1 MPALPAISRG
11 KQLAALF
18 IAAVLALAGAVVIA
32 GPADAMT
39 KRERQLQNAVGVAR
53 HQKGDPYAY
62 GADGPKRFDC
72 SGLVQYSY
80 GKAGIRMPR
89 TSDAQADKARR
100 IAKSNMQPGDLIVFH
115 DGGDV
120 YHVGI
125 YTGHTDSGKR
135 RILHSPSSGER
146 VHSQGMWGGESWY
159 AATMRR

>member
-1 MPALPAISRG
+1 MLAIPTFSRG
-11 KQLAALF
+11 KQVAALLIAAFTAIAAAMTLAA
-18 IAAVLALAGAVVIA
+18 
-32 GPADAMT
+32 PADAMT
-39 KRERQLQNAVGVAR
+39 KRQRKIHNAVGVAR
-53 HQKGDPYAY
+53 NQKGDPYAY
-62 GADGPKRFDC
+62 GADGPARFDC
-72 SGLVQYSY
+72 SGLLQFSF

-100 IAKSNMQPGDLIVFH
+100 IPKSNMRPGDLIVFH

-120 YHVGI
+120 YHIGI

-159 AATMRR
+159 AATVR